1 MSGNGIREAIAAALT
16 DVPGC
21 LAIAFIDISAGVA
34 LHIGTATELP
44 PQVQDH
50 LPAASAGLFD
60 HEGLALFDAQIS
72 GAAAVK
78 PPRELIAN
86 TETTTHVFLR
96 GQTYPDYGAV
106 FVCSRDA
113 NFGYLLY
120 KARAALAQI
129 EATF

>member
-1 MSGNGIREAIAAALT
+1 MSGGIQDIIASALA

-21 LAIAFIDISAGVA
+21 LAIAVVDISAGVA
-34 LHIGTATELP
+34 LHIGTATQLP

-50 LPAASAGLFD
+50 LPAAAAGLFD
-60 HEGLALFDAQIS
+60 HETLALFDAQIS
-72 GAAAVK
+72 GAATVK

-86 TETTTHVFLR
+86 TEATTHVFLR

-120 KARAALAQI
+120 KARAVLAQI
-129 EATF
+129 EAAF